1 MAKIVIV
8 SHYAPSL
15 INFRGELIKTLV
27 EAGHR
32 IITLGPEAG
41 FESELA
47 AIGAEYRQIPLQ
59 RTGTNPAKDMST
71 VFALTKLLKNNKI
84 GCRGWC
90 YIQCDY

>member
-1 MAKIVIV
+1 MKTVIV

-15 INFRGELIKTLV
+15 INFRGLIRTLV
-27 EAGHR
+27 KAGHQV
-32 IITLGPEAG
+32 ITLGPEAG

-71 VFALTKLLKNNKI
+71 VFAPTKLLKKVLNSFS
-84 GCRGWC
+84 CS
-90 YIQCDY
+90 Q